1 MSAPPPERRTQRG
14 QATLEMAAL
23 APVVLM
29 LVLYALQVIVLTYTS
44 HAASQAAREGARAYS
59 LDRSAQTAAQDS
71 LPGGIQLVGG
81 VRESGP
87 DHTVSVTVR
96 APFAVP
102 PFDREITRT
111 VSMP

>member
-1 MSAPPPERRTQRG
+1 VSALTKRQRG

-29 LVLYALQVIVLTYTS
+29 LMLAALQVVVLAYTA

-59 LDRSAQTAAQDS
+59 LDQDARSAAIDS
-71 LPGGIQLVGG
+71 LPGEIRLVG
-81 VRESGP
+81 VTTTGP
-87 DHTVSVTVR
+87 DHTVRVTVA
-96 APFAVP
+96 APFAVY
-102 PFDREITRT
+102 PFNREITRS

>member
-1 MSAPPPERRTQRG
+1 MSARHSPRGQRG
-14 QATLEMAAL
+14 QASLEMAAL

-29 LVLYALQVIVLTYTS
+29 LMLSALQVIVLTYTA

-59 LDRSAQTAAQDS
+59 LQQSPEAAAQSS
-71 LPGGIQLVGG
+71 LPGGVHLVG
-81 VRESGP
+81 VQRSGP
-87 DHTVSVTVR
+87 DHTVTVTVS

-102 PFDREITRT
+102 PFNREITRT